1 MFAFLLLAATLTF
14 DFSVKAEVL
23 NEPPKCNETIINQIY
38 TYWQNNGGVP
48 QQINENVSI
57 YRQPALFRSLRK

>member
-23 NEPPKCNETIINQIY
+23 NEPPKCNETIINKIY